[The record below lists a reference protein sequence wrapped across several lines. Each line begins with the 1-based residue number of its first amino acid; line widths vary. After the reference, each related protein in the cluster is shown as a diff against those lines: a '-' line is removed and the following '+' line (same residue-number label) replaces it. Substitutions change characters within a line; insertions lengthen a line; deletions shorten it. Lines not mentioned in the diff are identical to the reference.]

1 MDEDDRN
8 KMLDEFRSNKA
19 EVENMLNRMPLT
31 MKTMALVKRKDELE
45 EQLKTIEK
53 NINLFSRKKVYI
65 AM

>member
-1 MDEDDRN
+1 MDEEDRN
-8 KMLDEFRSNKA
+8 KMLDEFRANKA

>member
-1 MDEDDRN
+1 MDEEDRN
-8 KMLDEFRSNKA
+8 KMLDEFRANKA

-31 MKTMALVKRKDELE
+31 IKTMALVKRKDELE

>member
-8 KMLDEFRSNKA
+8 KMLDEFRANKA